1 MVEAGEDRK
10 SSRCDI
16 RVNDGNSL
24 CKVGNHRG
32 FNVVILNPFG
42 ENLMSKYE
50 IFDTYTV
57 DFEDTSVRS
66 QVSIKKN

>member
-1 MVEAGEDRK
+1 MNG
-10 SSRCDI
+10 
-16 RVNDGNSL
+16 GTSL
-24 CKVGNHRG
+24 CKVGNNRG

-57 DFEDTSVRS
+57 DFEDTSVRG
-66 QVSIKKN
+66 QVSIKNNLIIMPCFCYLS